1 MPKPPHDPSHSARHE
16 AAPGSE
22 GLAAPAPPLCGQ
34 DMQAGSPDSG
44 PGGPATD
51 DLHLRLCRLS
61 SRHRSVLYLMLLG
74 RSNRLIA
81 AELNLAEYTVKD
93 HVKVIMTRLGI
104 RSRTQII
111 RELNSP
117 AMRKFLVSLSPPMHH
132 AHGEGDAKGAVAH
145 RAITPRQLGL
155 TVRQG
160 SVLSFLLEGLPNKEI
175 AARLG
180 LRDNTVKEHVSE
192 IFRRLGVGTRSELLS
207 TMPDI
212 VLAAHDR
219 REILSGLLPVHR

>member
-1 MPKPPHDPSHSARHE
+1 
-16 AAPGSE
+16 
-22 GLAAPAPPLCGQ
+22 
-34 DMQAGSPDSG
+34 
-44 PGGPATD
+44 
-51 DLHLRLCRLS
+51 
-61 SRHRSVLYLMLLG
+61 MLLG

-81 AELNLAEYTVKD
+81 TELNLTEYTVKD
-93 HVKVIMTRLGI
+93 HIKVIMTRLGI

-117 AMRKFLVSLSPPMHH
+117 SIRRFLADLPPPMRV
-132 AHGEGDAKGAVAH
+132 ARSDEETKRGTAH

-180 LRDNTVKEHVSE
+180 LRDSTVKEHVSE

-207 TMPDI
+207 SMPDI
-212 VLAAHDR
+212 VLAARDR
-219 REILSGLLPVHR
+219 REMFSGLLPAHR